1 MKRFMV
7 VVMLAACGGNDA
19 GPVSASELRDGCQKI
34 CTRDVACLEEGETE
48 TLEGCVADCSDELG
62 GWPRADA
69 FGDLAE
75 CIGDLTCDGQE
86 ETCLGEISRLPIHD
100 EWEDA
105 CRANLL
111 ECEEQGVSEEACT
124 LAGDEESA
132 LIRLIAEPIMEEMIE
147 CTNEADCA
155 ARIACLNA
163 VFESNQIDL

>member
-7 VVMLAACGGNDA
+7 TVVLAACGGNGA
-19 GPVSASELRDGCQKI
+19 GPVSESELREGCQQI
-34 CTRDVACLEEGETE
+34 CTRDLACAEEGDTE
-48 TLEGCVADCSDELG
+48 TLEGCVADCSEDLG

-86 ETCLGEISRLPIHD
+86 ESCLGQISRLPIHD
-100 EWEDA
+100 DWEDA

-111 ECEEQGVSEEACT
+111 DCEEGGVNEAVCT
-124 LAGDEESA
+124 LEGDEEAA
-132 LIRLIAEPIMEEMIE
+132 LIRLISEPIMEDMIE

-155 ARIACLNA
+155 ARIDCIDA
-163 VFESNQIDL
+163 VFERNQIDL